1 MQEHAKRKIHNH
13 SPTFF
18 APIHSGKGS
27 QNCVRTFERVQE
39 TLTFD
44 TVIKHFGF
52 YDIFCSPSDV
62 QIVFTLV
69 PTHLF
74 LTDFQYST
82 NWKIPNTTQR
92 PRKSKYGEE
101 SLQWLVS
108 WGQKEGL
115 TGLNWTGTVTTGLY
129 SLLVSYLWG
138 WRQGAYTGDLDTC
151 KFEATETEVCKTRG
165 WRKGA
170 LDTCKLEATE
180 TEGCEARGWRQGA
193 YTGNLH
199 ACKLEATETEGCEAR
214 GWRQLAYTGE

>member
-92 PRKSKYGEE
+92 PRKSKSGEK
-101 SLQWLVS
+101 SLQSRLL
-108 WGQKEGL
+108 GAKRGAHRTKL
-115 TGLNWTGTVTTGLY
+115 YCTGARELY
-129 SLLVSYLWG
+129 SFLGPYL
-138 WRQGAYTGDLDTC
+138 RA
-151 KFEATETEVCKTRG
+151 K
-165 WRKGA
+165 
-170 LDTCKLEATE
+170 
-180 TEGCEARGWRQGA
+180 
-193 YTGNLH
+193 
-199 ACKLEATETEGCEAR
+199 
-214 GWRQLAYTGE
+214 